1 MNPLFYIL
9 VFLISSFSFSQNN
22 HIVKTED
29 GRRVLLKA
37 DFTWEYI
44 DLESSKSKTDKK
56 EIAEVKENSEPLE
69 NNDCKL
75 ANDFEEPKLDQ
86 KIQAQ
91 LKKGR
96 ATIDHIKKKVA
107 KDYDCTVED
116 VVLLSV
122 SEKKAN
128 GVYDFCANGI
138 KVSYKRVGNSILE
151 KGKFF

>member
-1 MNPLFYIL
+1 MKVSAIFLFLL
-9 VFLISSFSFSQNN
+9 VSSFGFTQDN

-44 DLESSKSKTDKK
+44 DLEKPADSKISTLEAHTK
-56 EIAEVKENSEPLE
+56 NGCNLPLG
-69 NNDCKL
+69 
-75 ANDFEEPKLDQ
+75 FEEPKLNA

-96 ATIDHIKKKVA
+96 ATMAHVKQKVA
-107 KDYDCTVED
+107 KDYGCDVND

-122 SEKKAN
+122 SEKKSTAN
-128 GVYDFCANGI
+128 YTLCANGK
-138 KVSYKRVGNSILE
+138 KVFYKRTGLKILE
-151 KGKFF
+151 KGKLF